1 MQAVLAARCDEM
13 SELYSGLITHG
24 VVASGHMRGSQPA
37 VASPTEAGVGRGDK
51 QRTTDAGV
59 PCAHALWMMATR
71 GAVRE
76 VRVPR
81 RSQVTLDPS
90 ASVTYVTSLSHK
102 DVVRCFADSRAEA
115 PLRECELRPVAESE
129 TDALLLFGP
138 FQEF

>member
-1 MQAVLAARCDEM
+1 M

-24 VVASGHMRGSQPA
+24 VLASGHMRGSQPA
-37 VASPTEAGVGRGDK
+37 VSSPTEAGMSRGDK

-81 RSQVTLDPS
+81 RSQVTPCTNPNPNPNPNPNSNPNPNANPIPIPKPS
-90 ASVTYVTSLSHK
+90 PNPNC
-102 DVVRCFADSRAEA
+102 R
-115 PLRECELRPVAESE
+115 
-129 TDALLLFGP
+129 
-138 FQEF
+138 

>member
-1 MQAVLAARCDEM
+1 M

-24 VVASGHMRGSQPA
+24 VVPSGHMPRSQPA
-37 VASPTEAGVGRGDK
+37 AASGGDK

-81 RSQVTLDPS
+81 RSQVTPC
-90 ASVTYVTSLSHK
+90 TNPK
-102 DVVRCFADSRAEA
+102 
-115 PLRECELRPVAESE
+115 PP
-129 TDALLLFGP
+129 
-138 FQEF
+138 